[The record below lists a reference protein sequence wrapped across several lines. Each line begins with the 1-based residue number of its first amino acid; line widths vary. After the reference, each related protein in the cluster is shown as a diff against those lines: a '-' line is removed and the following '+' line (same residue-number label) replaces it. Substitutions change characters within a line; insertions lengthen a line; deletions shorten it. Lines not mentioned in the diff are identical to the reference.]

1 MMIMADPI
9 TRLFSLGS
17 KLKNL
22 PEDKQKAISGYGFY
36 DWGKS
41 AFECSVTLAIIPVWY
56 TLLFLKANGLTVSLF
71 SQSMTADAVLSLV
84 IAISTLSVAIISPP
98 LGVIADRRLVKMRW
112 LKILTIVGAG
122 GTLLIAFAPLFGNAS
137 WIWIM
142 VMYFVANVGLNGAG
156 VFYNALLPHLG
167 EQDELDDISNRA
179 FAYGYLGGGLLLVI
193 HLVVLMSTDFA
204 EWAIQFSMA
213 TAGIWWYGFALV
225 TFAWVPEPPVENEME
240 KLKFRQAAR
249 FAVGEVTQTLKDYKD
264 FPHLFLYMLAYF
276 LFIDGINTVT
286 ALAGVYGT
294 TVLGIGFTGLIIA
307 LLVVQFVAAPSAIL
321 FTKLAE
327 SKGTKQALM
336 ISVCGW
342 VVLCFAGLCFA
353 PLELETHEDYDIL
366 YEWSEED
373 AAYSVY
379 VSWSANDLAQ
389 KLDYEDDEFDE
400 QAWAKEWSYILP
412 TEVNEDD
419 KGILEWSWGDSEEE
433 PNMVKLLG
441 VPDSNISSFVDSV
454 DNTRFSVS
462 IVGGELNGEA
472 SVGEDHPTNLG
483 DGVLDSIPIW
493 ARDNVWKPLGMGVFL
508 QFIVLG
514 CFMGTLLGGS
524 QGLAR
529 SLFGQIVPET
539 RSTEFYS
546 FLGFFNKVAAFLGP
560 TLYFF
565 MAVMY
570 DSRAGIFSI
579 AFLLLLGAILLYR
592 VDIDAGIEDAKAED
606 NRIRKLLA
614 ETPEADYDSIHN
626 KD

>member
-1 MMIMADPI
+1 MIMADLI

-22 PEDKQKAISGYGFY
+22 PEDKEKAISGYGFY

-84 IAISTLSVAIISPP
+84 IAVSTLSVAIISPP

-419 KGILEWSWGDSEEE
+419 KDILEWSWGDSEEE

-614 ETPEADYDSIHN
+614 ETPEADYDSMHN

>member
-1 MMIMADPI
+1 MADLI

-22 PEDKQKAISGYGFY
+22 PDDKEKAISGYGFY

-56 TLLFLKANGLTVSLF
+56 TVLFLKANGLTVSIF

-84 IAISTLSVAIISPP
+84 VAISTLSVAIISPP

-122 GTLLIAFAPLFGNAS
+122 GTFLIAFAPFFGNTA

-142 VMYFVANVGLNGAG
+142 VMYLVANVGLNGAG

-179 FAYGYLGGGLLLVI
+179 FAYGYLGGGLLLVL

-213 TAGIWWYGFALV
+213 TAGIWWYGFALI

-240 KLKFRQAAR
+240 KLKFRDAAR

-327 SKGTKQALM
+327 RRGTKNALM
-336 ISVCGW
+336 ISISGW

-353 PLELETHEDYDIL
+353 PLELETHDEYDIL
-366 YEWSEED
+366 YEWNEED
-373 AAYSVY
+373 GAYSVY
-379 VSWSANDLAQ
+379 ISWSANDLAQ
-389 KLDYEDDEFDE
+389 KLDYEDDEFNE
-400 QAWAKEWSYILP
+400 QAWAKEWSYLLP
-412 TEVNEDD
+412 TKVNEDD
-419 KGILEWSWGDSEEE
+419 ENILEWSWGDSEDE
-433 PNMVKLLG
+433 PDMIKLTG
-441 VPDSNISSFVDSV
+441 IPSENITSFISSVDS
-454 DNTRFSVS
+454 TRFSVS
-462 IVGGELNGEA
+462 VLGGDLAGKAN
-472 SVGEDHPTNLG
+472 VGEDHPTNLG
-483 DGVLDSIPIW
+483 DGVLDSVPIW
-493 ARDNVWKPLGMGVFL
+493 ARDNIWKPLGMGVFL

-546 FLGFFNKVAAFLGP
+546 FLGFFNKVAAFVGP

-565 MAVMY
+565 MAVIY

-592 VDIDAGIEDAKAED
+592 VDIEAGKRDAQAED
-606 NRIRKLLA
+606 IRIRKLL
-614 ETPEADYDSIHN
+614 EESSEPDLDSMHN
-626 KD
+626 QE